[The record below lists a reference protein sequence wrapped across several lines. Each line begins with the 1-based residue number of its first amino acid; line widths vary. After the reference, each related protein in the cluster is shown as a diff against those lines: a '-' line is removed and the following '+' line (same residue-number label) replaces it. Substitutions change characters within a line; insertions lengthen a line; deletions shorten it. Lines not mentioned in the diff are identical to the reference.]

1 MNRVMGSRDRNSIQK
16 LLRSG
21 GTLVKSHGFKGQVLA
36 TQLMA
41 SLLFRSS
48 AKTPSPVP
56 PRLMK
61 MSVRYTLSPKGARA
75 SLPIRTLSF
84 PHTDWGFY
92 TFPHLSG

>member
-1 MNRVMGSRDRNSIQK
+1 MNRVMGSRDRNSIQN

-21 GTLVKSHGFKGQVLA
+21 GTPVKSHGFKGQVLA

-48 AKTPSPVP
+48 ATTPSPAP

-61 MSVRYTLSPKGARA
+61 TSVRDTHSPKGERA
-75 SLPIRTLSF
+75 SLPIRTLSS
-84 PHTDWGFY
+84 PHAD
-92 TFPHLSG
+92 